1 MTQKL
6 LALLCLF
13 FGSITLASDIYIK
26 LGTTAS
32 QTQTRQIQTKL
43 HAMGH
48 NLRIEPKGEKST
60 LYAGPYDTQTKAY
73 RALQLLKQT
82 FPAAVA
88 VKLHAK
94 PDTPTIQAQ
103 STPTWQTR
111 TREKQS
117 GFFVDVALGMM
128 YAKAKANGNINASL
142 LQTPSS
148 SGISYTLGGG
158 YRFDTQWSGA
168 LYYATLSS
176 GDVTF
181 ENIYAGAYYDFLEEQ
196 SFSLYGGLLVGMST
210 LSWDTAPLA
219 GATANS
225 GSDSFFVGLE
235 AGADYPLGIEGLS
248 LRASYSLL
256 FADHKTS
263 LAYGTQSGTIEHGML
278 HNLQLGVRYGF

>member
-1 MTQKL
+1 MRKKL
-6 LALLCLF
+6 LALACLL
-13 FGSITLASDIYIK
+13 FGSFASASEIYIK
-26 LGTTAS
+26 LGTAAS
-32 QTQTRQIQTKL
+32 QKQLQQIQTKL
-43 HAMGH
+43 RAMGH
-48 NLRIEPKGEKST
+48 NLRIEPKEEKNT
-60 LYAGPYDTQTKAY
+60 LYAGPYETQNKAY
-73 RALQLLKQT
+73 RALQSLKQT

-94 PDTPTIQAQ
+94 PDTPTLQTHNTSA
-103 STPTWQTR
+103 WQTR

-128 YAKAKANGNINASL
+128 YAKAETNGDISTSL

-148 SGISYTLGGG
+148 SGMSYILGGG

-168 LYYATLSS
+168 LSYTTLSS

-196 SFSLYGGLLVGMST
+196 SFSLYGGLLAGIST
-210 LSWDTAPLA
+210 LSWDTAPLV

-235 AGADYPLGIEGLS
+235 AGANYPLGIEGLS
-248 LRASYSLL
+248 LKASYSLL
-256 FADHKTS
+256 FANHKTS
-263 LAYGTQSGTIEHGML
+263 LANGTQSGTVEHGML